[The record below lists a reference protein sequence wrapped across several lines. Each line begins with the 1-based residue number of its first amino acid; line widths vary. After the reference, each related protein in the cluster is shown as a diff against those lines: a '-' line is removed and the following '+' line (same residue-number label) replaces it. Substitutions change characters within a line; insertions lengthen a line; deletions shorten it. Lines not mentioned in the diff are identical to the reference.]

1 VQMPQRFGE
10 TVSRVWGGTGSPR
23 RCVLK
28 GEAQKLWIDVVEVR
42 VIAAHFEQGCLVPA
56 HGTLTVGVGSDDA
69 SAALQDL
76 ARSRE
81 AVVLERPD
89 GAELEMRL
97 GGLSTT
103 NPAPLDGAPP
113 VRSTV
118 TYSWHSP

>member
-1 VQMPQRFGE
+1 M
-10 TVSRVWGGTGSPR
+10 
-23 RCVLK
+23 
-28 GEAQKLWIDVVEVR
+28 
-42 VIAAHFEQGCLVPA
+42 IAAHFEQGCLVPA

-69 SAALQDL
+69 AAALQDL

-97 GGLSTT
+97 GVLSTT
-103 NPAPLDGAPP
+103 NTAPLDGAPP